1 MRISHGSIV
10 LLPKNVN
17 YRRSD
22 KEMHNRR
29 FKINTKIPNIFTMLK
44 QRHTKIKKIDKK
56 TFLFTHLYTARLSA
70 SNCA

>member
-29 FKINTKIPNIFTMLK
+29 FKINIEIFNIGAMLK
-44 QRHTKIKKIDKK
+44 QRHTKI
-56 TFLFTHLYTARLSA
+56 
-70 SNCA
+70 